1 MKRLAD
7 GGGGADQP
15 DIRQI
20 FTVAEAGDTDPAES
34 SETGEH
40 EIKLTENETK
50 YACAKPPP

>member
-40 EIKLTENETK
+40 EIKLTGNETK
-50 YACAKPPP
+50 YACAKPSP